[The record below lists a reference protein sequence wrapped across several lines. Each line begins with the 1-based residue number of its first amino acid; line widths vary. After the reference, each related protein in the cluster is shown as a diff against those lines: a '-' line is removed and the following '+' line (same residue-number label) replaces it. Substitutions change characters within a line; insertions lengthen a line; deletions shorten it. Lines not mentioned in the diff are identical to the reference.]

1 PRLRPGNRRPALV
14 GHARRVRDADAP
26 DLGLHTGLV
35 GRGPMTMR
43 TPLKEV
49 RRLGSA
55 KEGADHF
62 WMQRLTGAANLF
74 LAIFAIGLTVSL
86 VGADYADVA
95 AAIAH
100 PLVALPLLLFLVS
113 AAIHMRLGMQVII
126 EDYVHGEGTKIVLLM
141 LNTFFA

>member
-1 PRLRPGNRRPALV
+1 
-14 GHARRVRDADAP
+14 
-26 DLGLHTGLV
+26 
-35 GRGPMTMR
+35 MTMR

-62 WMQRLTGAANLF
+62 WLQRLTGAANAL
-74 LAIFAIGLTVSL
+74 LTIFAIGLAIHL
-86 VGADYADVA
+86 VGADHASVSHVLA
-95 AAIAH
+95 Q

-126 EDYVHGEGTKIVLLM
+126 EDYVHGEGMKIVLLM
-141 LNTFFA
+141 LNTFFAIAVAAAGAFSILKLSFGG